1 MKFFFFF
8 KWSAHGAHGCSK
20 SPNWNVENSIYSW
33 GTSGLEEAV
42 HVAHLHNHSLQ
53 LGVVLNGH
61 LSIFS
66 AKAWWNTE
74 ETNVYEAHQS
84 EWIVSESEAE

>member
-1 MKFFFFF
+1 MDAVKCQTELNLQLR
-8 KWSAHGAHGCSK
+8 H
-20 SPNWNVENSIYSW
+20 
-33 GTSGLEEAV
+33 SGLEEAV

-53 LGVVLNGH
+53 LGVVLDGH

-74 ETNVYEAHQS
+74 ETNVNEAHQS

>member
-1 MKFFFFF
+1 MDAVKRQTELNLQLR
-8 KWSAHGAHGCSK
+8 H
-20 SPNWNVENSIYSW
+20 
-33 GTSGLEEAV
+33 SGLEEAV

-53 LGVVLNGH
+53 LGVVLDGH

-74 ETNVYEAHQS
+74 ETNVNEAHQS

>member
-1 MKFFFFF
+1 MDAVKRQTELNLQLRH
-8 KWSAHGAHGCSK
+8 SD
-20 SPNWNVENSIYSW
+20 
-33 GTSGLEEAV
+33 LEEAV

-53 LGVVLNGH
+53 LGVVLDGH

-74 ETNVYEAHQS
+74 ETNVNEAHQS